1 MVGPGMWPMIIL
13 ARDMAVI
20 GLAMVRDKAVGA
32 VAREGAGGVMTRDIV
47 VTGVV
52 MARDVA
58 GVGMTRNME
67 VAGGFVARGMAVA
80 GVDMSRDW

>member
-1 MVGPGMWPMIIL
+1 
-13 ARDMAVI
+13 MA
-20 GLAMVRDKAVGA
+20 GD
-32 VAREGAGGVMTRDIV
+32 
-47 VTGVV
+47 V

-80 GVDMSRDW
+80 EADMGRDWYSQFWKYRKLRVSALGPL